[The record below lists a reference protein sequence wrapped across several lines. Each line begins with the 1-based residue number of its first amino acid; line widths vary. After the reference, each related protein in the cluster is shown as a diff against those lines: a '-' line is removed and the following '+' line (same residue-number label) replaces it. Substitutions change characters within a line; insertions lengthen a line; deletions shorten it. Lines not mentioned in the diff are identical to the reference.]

1 MSIPNGL
8 SRLMQRDLGGTD
20 CYFVTGATTSSAVTG
35 DTDNSFGK
43 IFFVRDSTLTSISST
58 QILNST
64 EWSSGTTIPAGT
76 VLYAK
81 VTSVKTKTGAILM
94 YNSEA

>member
-1 MSIPNGL
+1 MPLSYGV
-8 SRLMQRDLGGTD
+8 SRLFTRDLGGTD
-20 CYFVTGATTSSAVTG
+20 CIFVTGASTSSAETG
-35 DTDNSFGK
+35 STTNSFGK
-43 IFFVRDSTLTSISST
+43 IVFVRDSTLTSITST

-81 VTSVKTKTGAILM
+81 VTKVKTKSGAFIM
-94 YNSEA
+94 YKSE